1 MTVSKINPQ
10 MSRNKA
16 IIIIAII
23 AAILLCA
30 IFIPNDGGAI
40 KDISR
45 IDVDPHTGDE
55 STATFSG
62 DKDGNI
68 YLDDDVTRLE
78 IKGRD
83 TVVQWETIW
92 DPTEEDY
99 VEVEV
104 ATLKVVDD
112 KLIVNG
118 DEYTVD
124 CNKYYTTFW
133 ALVPPI
139 VAITLALITK
149 EVYSSLFVGILMGG
163 ALWAKFNFENT
174 FVHVVNDGFVA
185 SIADSWDAGILL
197 FLVVLGIIGVLVLK
211 SGGTKA
217 YGEWALKHI
226 KSRKMAQL
234 ATFFLGVLIFV
245 DDYFNCLTVGSI
257 MRPLTDKFNIS
268 RAKLAYLIDST
279 AAPICIIAPVSSWAA
294 AVTSSMGSQVMEH
307 NTMQV
312 FIECIPYNFY
322 AIFTIV
328 MIITICLL
336 GLDFG
341 PMKKHEKNA
350 IENGDLFSTDVRPYE
365 NYVEETINENG
376 HILDLI
382 LPIFVFLIPS
392 CIICLIYTGGFF
404 SGASFVDSFADADA
418 ATGLAMGS
426 MFGLLITIVY
436 LVLRKAA
443 DFHSL
448 MDTLPKGFRNMVPAI
463 LILIFAWTLT
473 SITKELGSSAYV
485 SSILADAGGL
495 KSFLPAIFMVV
506 ACFIAFSTGT
516 SWGTMGIMLPIVAA
530 FTSDYNLL
538 LIGISACM
546 AGAVFGDHCSP
557 ISDTTIM
564 SSAGAQCSHII
575 HVSTQ
580 APYAL
585 TVAAVSFVFYIFAGL
600 FPGVAWIFT
609 IIGCAAMV
617 GVLFLVKTIMDN
629 LELKKEA
636 QAAE

>member
-1 MTVSKINPQ
+1 MTVSNINPQ
-10 MSRNKA
+10 MNRNKA
-16 IIIIAII
+16 LAIIAILVV
-23 AAILLCA
+23 ILLVA
-30 IFIPNDGGAI
+30 IFIPDDGGAI
-40 KDISR
+40 KSISTTYE
-45 IDVDPHTGDE
+45 DEYGDE
-55 STATFSG
+55 VSETLSG
-62 DKDGNI
+62 DKDGI
-68 YLDDDVTRLE
+68 ISLGDHSWIE
-78 IKGRD
+78 IQGRD
-83 TVVQWETIW
+83 TLVRTDEIPNPITGEIETIV
-92 DPTEEDY
+92 TTY
-99 VEVEV
+99 
-104 ATLKVVDD
+104 KVVDGQFEMD
-112 KLIVNG
+112 GLTWDVEVN
-118 DEYTVD
+118 
-124 CNKYYTTFW
+124 KFYTTFW

-149 EVYSSLFVGILMGG
+149 EVYSSLFIGILMGG
-163 ALWAKFNFENT
+163 FLWAKFNLEGT
-174 FVHVVNDGFVA
+174 ITHVVNDGFVA

-226 KSRKMAQL
+226 KSRRMAQL

-294 AVTSSMGSQVMEH
+294 AVTSSMGSSVMGH
-307 NTMQV
+307 NTMSV

-328 MIITICLL
+328 TIIAICLL
-336 GLDFG
+336 DFDFG
-341 PMKKHEKNA
+341 PMKRHEDNAKN
-350 IENGDLFSTDVRPYE
+350 NGDLFSTEDRPYE
-365 NYVEETINENG
+365 NVVEEKVNENG

-382 LPIFVFLIPS
+382 LPVFVFLIPS

-404 SGASFVDSFADADA
+404 SGESFVDSFANADA

-426 MFGLLITIVY
+426 MVGLIITIVY
-436 LVLRKAA
+436 LVLRKAST
-443 DFHSL
+443 FHDL
-448 MDTLPKGFRNMVPAI
+448 MDSLPKGFRNMVPAI

-485 SSILADAGGL
+485 TSVLADAGDL
-495 KSFLPAIFMVV
+495 KNFLPAIFTVV

-530 FTSDYNLL
+530 FTEDYNLL

-564 SSAGAQCSHII
+564 SSAGAQCSHIV

-585 TVAAVSFVFYIFAGL
+585 VVAGVSFVFYIFAGFL
-600 FPGVAWIFT
+600 PGAAWIFT

-617 GVLFLVKTIMDN
+617 GVLFAVKTIMD
-629 LELKKEA
+629 KKAETAEA
-636 QAAE
+636 A

>member
-23 AAILLCA
+23 AVILLCA
-30 IFIPNDGGAI
+30 ILIPDNGGAI
-40 KDISR
+40 KSISYYD
-45 IDVDPHTGDE
+45 DVEDE
-55 STATFSG
+55 TYTYSG
-62 DKDGNI
+62 DKDGYI
-68 YLDDDVTRLE
+68 DLEGMSLQIDGRDALIWEETDDDGNV
-78 IKGRD
+78 I
-83 TVVQWETIW
+83 
-92 DPTEEDY
+92 
-99 VEVEV
+99 
-104 ATLKVVDD
+104 ATHRFEVVD
-112 KLIVNG
+112 G
-118 DEYTVD
+118 QVD
-124 CNKYYTTFW
+124 IFGQVYDVECNKYYTTFW

-139 VAITLALITK
+139 IAITLALITK

-163 ALWAKFNFENT
+163 VLWAKFSFEKT
-174 FVHVVNDGFVA
+174 FVHVVNDGFIA
-185 SIADSWDAGILL
+185 SVADSWDAGILL

-257 MRPLTDKFNIS
+257 MRPLTDKFKIS

-294 AVTSSMGSQVMEH
+294 AVTSSMGESVMGH
-307 NTMQV
+307 NTMEV

-341 PMKKHEKNA
+341 PMKRHEMNA
-350 IENGDLFSTDVRPYE
+350 IENGDLFSTEDRPYE
-365 NYVEETINENG
+365 NVIEEKINENG

-392 CIICLIYTGGFF
+392 CVLCLIYTGGFF
-404 SGASFVDSFADADA
+404 DGASFVDSFADADA

-426 MFGLLITIVY
+426 MFGLLITILY
-436 LVLRKAA
+436 LVLRKAS
-443 DFHSL
+443 DFHDL
-448 MDTLPKGFRNMVPAI
+448 MDSMPKGFRNMVPAI

-473 SITKELGSSAYV
+473 SITKELGSSAFV
-485 SSILADAGGL
+485 TSVLADAGDL
-495 KSFLPAIFMVV
+495 KNLLPAIFMIV

-530 FTSDYNLL
+530 FTTDYNLL

-564 SSAGAQCSHII
+564 SSAGAQCSHIV

-585 TVAAVSFVFYIFAGL
+585 TVAGVSFVFYIFAGL

-617 GVLFLVKTIMDN
+617 GVLFLVKAIMDN
-629 LELKKEA
+629 MELKKEI
-636 QAAE
+636 AEAE

>member
-1 MTVSKINPQ
+1 MDDETYTY
-10 MSRNKA
+10 
-16 IIIIAII
+16 
-23 AAILLCA
+23 
-30 IFIPNDGGAI
+30 
-40 KDISR
+40 
-45 IDVDPHTGDE
+45 TGDQDGYIDFE
-55 STATFSG
+55 GKSLKIDGRDALIWEETDDDGNVTATYRFEVG
-62 DKDGNI
+62 DGKVDIFGQV
-68 YLDDDVTRLE
+68 LD
-78 IKGRD
+78 
-83 TVVQWETIW
+83 
-92 DPTEEDY
+92 
-99 VEVEV
+99 VE
-104 ATLKVVDD
+104 
-112 KLIVNG
+112 
-118 DEYTVD
+118 
-124 CNKYYTTFW
+124 CNKFYTTFW

-163 ALWAKFNFENT
+163 VLWAKFNFEKT
-174 FVHVVNDGFVA
+174 LVHVVNDGFIA

-257 MRPLTDKFNIS
+257 MRPLTDKFKIS

-294 AVTSSMGSQVMEH
+294 AVNSSMGSEVMGH

-312 FIECIPYNFY
+312 FIDCIPYNFY

-336 GLDFG
+336 GLDYG
-341 PMKKHEKNA
+341 PMKRHERNA
-350 IENGDLFSTDVRPYE
+350 IENDDLFSTDIRPYE

-382 LPIFVFLIPS
+382 LPIFAFLIPS
-392 CIICLIYTGGFF
+392 CIICLVYTGGFF
-404 SGASFVDSFADADA
+404 DGASFTDAFANADA

-426 MFGLLITIVY
+426 MVGLMITIIY
-436 LVLRKAA
+436 LVIRKAA
-443 DFHSL
+443 SFNSL
-448 MDTLPKGFRNMVPAI
+448 METLPKGFRNMVPAI

-473 SITKELGSSAYV
+473 SITKELGSAAFV
-485 SSILADAGGL
+485 SSILEDAGDL
-495 KSFLPAIFMVV
+495 KSFLPAIFMVI

-516 SWGTMGIMLPIVAA
+516 SWGTMGIMLPIVAT
-530 FTSDYNLL
+530 FTDDYSLL
-538 LIGISACM
+538 LVGISACM

-564 SSAGAQCSHII
+564 SSAGAQCSHIM

-617 GVLFLVKTIMDN
+617 GVIFLIKAIMDN
-629 LELKKEA
+629 MELKKEA

>member
-1 MTVSKINPQ
+1 MAISKINPQ
-10 MSRNKA
+10 MNRNKA
-16 IIIIAII
+16 LIIIGII

-30 IFIPNDGGAI
+30 ILIPDNGGAV
-40 KDISR
+40 KSISVYDEVEDATYTYSGDQDGYIDLDGTSLR
-45 IDVDPHTGDE
+45 IDGRNALILEETD
-55 STATFSG
+55 A
-62 DKDGNI
+62 DGNTVTTTYTIVDGKVDINGTI
-68 YLDDDVTRLE
+68 YDVE
-78 IKGRD
+78 F
-83 TVVQWETIW
+83 
-92 DPTEEDY
+92 
-99 VEVEV
+99 
-104 ATLKVVDD
+104 
-112 KLIVNG
+112 
-118 DEYTVD
+118 
-124 CNKYYTTFW
+124 NKFYTTFW

-163 ALWAKFNFENT
+163 VLWAKFNFENT
-174 FVHVVNDGFVA
+174 VVHVVNDGFIS
-185 SIADSWDAGILL
+185 SIADSWNAGILL
-197 FLVVLGIIGVLVLK
+197 FLVILGIIGVLVLK

-234 ATFFLGVLIFV
+234 STFFLGVLIFV

-257 MRPLTDKFNIS
+257 MRPLTDKFKIS

-294 AVTSSMGSQVMEH
+294 AVTSSMGSSVMGH
-307 NTMQV
+307 NTMEV

-350 IENGDLFSTDVRPYE
+350 IENGDLFSTDIRPYE

-426 MFGLLITIVY
+426 MVALLITIVY
-436 LVLRKAA
+436 LVLRKAST
-443 DFHSL
+443 FNSL
-448 MDTLPKGFRNMVPAI
+448 MDSMPKGFRNMVPAI

-473 SITKELGSSAYV
+473 GITKELGSAAFV
-485 SSILADAGGL
+485 SSILADAGNL
-495 KSFLPAIFMVV
+495 KSFLPAIFMAV

-516 SWGTMGIMLPIVAA
+516 SWGTMGIMLPIVAT
-530 FTSDYNLL
+530 FTSEYNLL

-585 TVAAVSFVFYIFAGL
+585 TVAGVSFVFYIFAGL

-617 GVLFLVKTIMDN
+617 GVLFLIKAIMDN
-629 LELKKEA
+629 IELKKEA
-636 QAAE
+636 EAAE

>member
-1 MTVSKINPQ
+1 
-10 MSRNKA
+10 
-16 IIIIAII
+16 
-23 AAILLCA
+23 
-30 IFIPNDGGAI
+30 
-40 KDISR
+40 
-45 IDVDPHTGDE
+45 
-55 STATFSG
+55 
-62 DKDGNI
+62 
-68 YLDDDVTRLE
+68 
-78 IKGRD
+78 
-83 TVVQWETIW
+83 
-92 DPTEEDY
+92 
-99 VEVEV
+99 
-104 ATLKVVDD
+104 
-112 KLIVNG
+112 
-118 DEYTVD
+118 
-124 CNKYYTTFW
+124 
-133 ALVPPI
+133 
-139 VAITLALITK
+139 
-149 EVYSSLFVGILMGG
+149 MGG
-163 ALWAKFNFENT
+163 ILWAKFNFENT
-174 FVHVVNDGFVA
+174 IVHVVNDGFVA

-211 SGGTKA
+211 SGGTRA

-234 ATFFLGVLIFV
+234 ATFFLGILIFV

-279 AAPICIIAPVSSWAA
+279 AAPVCIIAPVSSWAA
-294 AVTSSMGSQVMEH
+294 AVTSSMGSSVMGH
-307 NTMQV
+307 NTMEV

-336 GLDFG
+336 DFDFG
-341 PMKKHEKNA
+341 PMKKHETNA
-350 IENGDLFSTDVRPYE
+350 IENGDLFSTEDRPYE
-365 NYVEETINENG
+365 NVIEEKINENG

-392 CIICLIYTGGFF
+392 CILCLIYTGGFF

-426 MFGLLITIVY
+426 MIGLLITIVY
-436 LVLRKAA
+436 LVLRKASTF
-443 DFHSL
+443 DDL
-448 MDTLPKGFRNMVPAI
+448 MDSLPKGFRNMVPAI

-473 SITKELGSSAYV
+473 SITKELGSSAFV
-485 SSILADAGGL
+485 TSVLADAGNL
-495 KSFLPAIFMVV
+495 KNFLPAIFMVV

-516 SWGTMGIMLPIVAA
+516 SWGTMGIMLPIVAT
-530 FTSDYNLL
+530 FTDDYNLL

-564 SSAGAQCSHII
+564 SSAGAQCSHIV

-585 TVAAVSFVFYIFAGL
+585 TVAGVSFVFYIFAGL
-600 FPGVAWIFT
+600 IPGAAWIFT
-609 IIGCAAMV
+609 IIGAAAMV
-617 GVLFLVKTIMDN
+617 GVLFLLKTFLN
-629 LELKKEA
+629 KEPA
-636 QAAE
+636 SEAAA

>member
-1 MTVSKINPQ
+1 MAISKINPQ

-30 IFIPNDGGAI
+30 ILIPDDGGAI
-40 KDISR
+40 KSIS
-45 IDVDPHTGDE
+45 IYDE
-55 STATFSG
+55 DEEATLTYSG
-62 DKDGNI
+62 DQDGYIDLNGKSLQIDGRNALIWEETDDDGNVI
-68 YLDDDVTRLE
+68 
-78 IKGRD
+78 
-83 TVVQWETIW
+83 
-92 DPTEEDY
+92 
-99 VEVEV
+99 
-104 ATLKVVDD
+104 ATYTFNVVDG
-112 KLIVNG
+112 K
-118 DEYTVD
+118 VD
-124 CNKYYTTFW
+124 IFGSVYDVECNKFYTTFW

-163 ALWAKFNFENT
+163 ILWAKFNFENT
-174 FVHVVNDGFVA
+174 IVHVVNDGFIA

-226 KSRKMAQL
+226 KSRRMAQL
-234 ATFFLGVLIFV
+234 STFFLGVLIFV

-257 MRPLTDKFNIS
+257 MRPLTDKFKIS

-294 AVTSSMGSQVMEH
+294 AVNSSMGSDVMGH

-341 PMKKHEKNA
+341 PMKRHEKNA
-350 IENGDLFSTDVRPYE
+350 IENDDLFSTDNRPYE

-404 SGASFVDSFADADA
+404 SGASFTEAFANADA

-426 MFGLLITIVY
+426 MVGLMITIIYMVI
-436 LVLRKAA
+436 RKAA
-443 DFHSL
+443 SFNSL

-473 SITKELGSSAYV
+473 SITKELGSAAFV
-485 SSILADAGGL
+485 SSILADAGDL
-495 KSFLPAIFMVV
+495 KSFLPAIFMVI

-516 SWGTMGIMLPIVAA
+516 SWGTMGIMLPIVAV
-530 FTSDYNLL
+530 FTTDYNLL

-564 SSAGAQCSHII
+564 SSAGAQCSHIM

-585 TVAAVSFVFYIFAGL
+585 TVAGVSFVFYILAGL

-609 IIGCAAMV
+609 IIGCGAMV
-617 GVLFLVKTIMDN
+617 GVLFLVKAIMDN
-629 LELKKEA
+629 MELKKEA

>member
-16 IIIIAII
+16 LIIIAII
-23 AAILLCA
+23 AVILLCA
-30 IFIPNDGGAI
+30 ILIPDNGGAI
-40 KDISR
+40 KSISYY
-45 IDVDPHTGDE
+45 DE
-55 STATFSG
+55 IEDETYTFSG
-62 DKDGNI
+62 DKDGYIELDNGMVLQI
-68 YLDDDVTRLE
+68 DGRNALIWDETDDDGNV
-78 IKGRD
+78 I
-83 TVVQWETIW
+83 
-92 DPTEEDY
+92 
-99 VEVEV
+99 
-104 ATLKVVDD
+104 ATYTFEVVD
-112 KLIVNG
+112 G
-118 DEYTVD
+118 QVD
-124 CNKYYTTFW
+124 IFGQVFDVECNKFYTTFW

-163 ALWAKFNFENT
+163 ILWAKFNFENT
-174 FVHVVNDGFVA
+174 IVHVVNDGFVA

-234 ATFFLGVLIFV
+234 ATFFLGILIFV

-279 AAPICIIAPVSSWAA
+279 AAPVCIIAPVSSWAA
-294 AVTSSMGSQVMEH
+294 AVTSSMGSSVMGH
-307 NTMQV
+307 NTMEV

-336 GLDFG
+336 DFDFG
-341 PMKKHEKNA
+341 PMKKHETNA
-350 IENGDLFSTDVRPYE
+350 IENGDMFSTEDRPYE
-365 NYVEETINENG
+365 NVIEEKINENG

-392 CIICLIYTGGFF
+392 CILCLIYTGGFF

-426 MFGLLITIVY
+426 MIGLLITIVY
-436 LVLRKAA
+436 LVLRKASTF
-443 DFHSL
+443 DDL
-448 MDTLPKGFRNMVPAI
+448 MDSLPKGFRNMVPAI

-473 SITKELGSSAYV
+473 SITKELGSSAFV
-485 SSILADAGGL
+485 TSVLADAGNL
-495 KSFLPAIFMVV
+495 KNFLPAIFMVV

-516 SWGTMGIMLPIVAA
+516 SWGTMGIMLPIVAT
-530 FTSDYNLL
+530 FTDDYNLL

-564 SSAGAQCSHII
+564 SSAGAQCSHIV

-585 TVAAVSFVFYIFAGL
+585 TVAGVSFVFYIFAGL
-600 FPGVAWIFT
+600 IPGAAWIFT
-609 IIGCAAMV
+609 IIGAAAMV
-617 GVLFLVKTIMDN
+617 GVLFLLKTFLN
-629 LELKKEA
+629 KEP
-636 QAAE
+636 AAEAAA

>member
-16 IIIIAII
+16 LIIIAII
-23 AAILLCA
+23 AVILLCA
-30 IFIPNDGGAI
+30 ILIPDNGGAI
-40 KDISR
+40 KSISYY
-45 IDVDPHTGDE
+45 DE
-55 STATFSG
+55 IEDETYTFSG
-62 DKDGNI
+62 DKDGYIELDNGMVLQI
-68 YLDDDVTRLE
+68 DGRNALIWDETDDDGNV
-78 IKGRD
+78 I
-83 TVVQWETIW
+83 
-92 DPTEEDY
+92 
-99 VEVEV
+99 
-104 ATLKVVDD
+104 ATYTFEVVD
-112 KLIVNG
+112 G
-118 DEYTVD
+118 QVD
-124 CNKYYTTFW
+124 IFGQVFDVECNKFYTTFW

-163 ALWAKFNFENT
+163 ILWAKFNFENT
-174 FVHVVNDGFVA
+174 IVHVVNDGFVA

-234 ATFFLGVLIFV
+234 ATFFLGILIFV

-279 AAPICIIAPVSSWAA
+279 AAPVCIIAPVSSWAA
-294 AVTSSMGSQVMEH
+294 AVTSSMGSSVMGH
-307 NTMQV
+307 NTMEV

-336 GLDFG
+336 DFDFG
-341 PMKKHEKNA
+341 PMKKHETNA
-350 IENGDLFSTDVRPYE
+350 IENGDLFSTEDRPYE
-365 NYVEETINENG
+365 NVIEEKINENG

-392 CIICLIYTGGFF
+392 CILCLIYTGGFF

-426 MFGLLITIVY
+426 MIGLLITIVY
-436 LVLRKAA
+436 LVLRKASTF
-443 DFHSL
+443 DDL
-448 MDTLPKGFRNMVPAI
+448 MDSLPKGFRNMVPAI

-473 SITKELGSSAYV
+473 SITKELGSSAFV
-485 SSILADAGGL
+485 TSVLADAGNL
-495 KSFLPAIFMVV
+495 KNFLPAIFMVV

-516 SWGTMGIMLPIVAA
+516 SWGTMGIMLPIVAT
-530 FTSDYNLL
+530 FTDDYNLL

-564 SSAGAQCSHII
+564 SSAGAQCSHIV

-585 TVAAVSFVFYIFAGL
+585 TVAGVSFVFYIFAGL
-600 FPGVAWIFT
+600 IPGAAWIFT
-609 IIGCAAMV
+609 IIGAAAMV
-617 GVLFLVKTIMDN
+617 GVLFLLKTFLN
-629 LELKKEA
+629 KEP
-636 QAAE
+636 AAEAAA

>member
-1 MTVSKINPQ
+1 MTVSNIDPQ
-10 MSRNKA
+10 MNRNKA
-16 IIIIAII
+16 IAIIAILVV
-23 AAILLCA
+23 ILLVA
-30 IFIPNDGGAI
+30 IFIPDDGGAI
-40 KDISR
+40 KSISYY
-45 IDVDPHTGDE
+45 DEGDDA
-55 STATFSG
+55 TYTFSG
-62 DKDGNI
+62 DKDGYI
-68 YLDDDVTRLE
+68 DLDGITLRIE
-78 IKGRD
+78 GRD
-83 TVVQWETIW
+83 TLV
-92 DPTEEDY
+92 EED
-99 VEVEV
+99 EDGNDV
-104 ATLKVVDD
+104 ATYKVVDGKVVIYGVTFD
-112 KLIVNG
+112 VDVN
-118 DEYTVD
+118 
-124 CNKYYTTFW
+124 KFYTTFW

-149 EVYSSLFVGILMGG
+149 EVYSSLFIGILMG
-163 ALWAKFNFENT
+163 AFLWAKFNLEGTIN
-174 FVHVVNDGFVA
+174 HVVNDGFVA

-257 MRPLTDKFNIS
+257 MRPLTDKFKIS

-294 AVTSSMGSQVMEH
+294 AVTSSMGSSVMGH
-307 NTMQV
+307 NTMSV

-322 AIFTIV
+322 ALFTIV
-328 MIITICLL
+328 TIVTICLL
-336 GLDFG
+336 DFDFG
-341 PMKKHEKNA
+341 PMKKHEDNAKNT
-350 IENGDLFSTDVRPYE
+350 GDLFSTEDRPYE
-365 NYVEETINENG
+365 NVVEEKVNENG

-382 LPIFVFLIPS
+382 LPVFIFLIPS

-404 SGASFVDSFADADA
+404 DGASFVDSFADADA

-426 MFGLLITIVY
+426 MVGLIITIVY
-436 LVLRKAA
+436 LVLRKAST
-443 DFHSL
+443 FHDL
-448 MDTLPKGFRNMVPAI
+448 MDSLPKGFRNMVPAI

-485 SSILADAGGL
+485 TSVLADAGNL
-495 KSFLPAIFMVV
+495 KNFLPAIFMVV

-530 FTSDYNLL
+530 FTDDYNLL

-564 SSAGAQCSHII
+564 SSAGAQCSHIV

-585 TVAAVSFVFYIFAGL
+585 VVAGVSFVFYIFAGFL
-600 FPGVAWIFT
+600 PSVAWIFT
-609 IIGCAAMV
+609 IVGCAAMV
-617 GVLFLVKTIMDN
+617 GVLFGMKMIMD
-629 LELKKEA
+629 KKAEPAEA
-636 QAAE
+636 A

>member
-30 IFIPNDGGAI
+30 ILIPDNGGAI
-40 KDISR
+40 KSISYY
-45 IDVDPHTGDE
+45 DE
-55 STATFSG
+55 VEDATYTFSG
-62 DKDGNI
+62 DKDGYI
-68 YLDDDVTRLE
+68 DLDGMSLQIDGRDALIWDETDDDGNV
-78 IKGRD
+78 I
-83 TVVQWETIW
+83 
-92 DPTEEDY
+92 
-99 VEVEV
+99 
-104 ATLKVVDD
+104 ATHRFEVVD
-112 KLIVNG
+112 G
-118 DEYTVD
+118 QVD
-124 CNKYYTTFW
+124 IFGQVFDVECNKYYTTFW

-163 ALWAKFNFENT
+163 VLWAKFSFEKT
-174 FVHVVNDGFVA
+174 LVHVVNDGFIA

-217 YGEWALKHI
+217 YGEWAMKHI

-257 MRPLTDKFNIS
+257 MRPLTDKFKIS

-294 AVTSSMGSQVMEH
+294 AVTSSMGSSVMGH
-307 NTMQV
+307 NTMEV

-341 PMKKHEKNA
+341 PMKRHEKNA
-350 IENGDLFSTDVRPYE
+350 VENDDLFSTEDRPYE

-392 CIICLIYTGGFF
+392 CILCLIYTGGFF
-404 SGASFVDSFADADA
+404 DGASFVDSFADADA

-426 MFGLLITIVY
+426 MFGLLITILY
-436 LVLRKAA
+436 LVLRKAS

-448 MDTLPKGFRNMVPAI
+448 MDSMPKGFRNMVPAI

-473 SITKELGSSAYV
+473 SITKELGSSAFV
-485 SSILADAGGL
+485 TSVLADAGDL
-495 KSFLPAIFMVV
+495 KNLLPAIFMVV

-530 FTSDYNLL
+530 FTTDYNLL

-564 SSAGAQCSHII
+564 SSAGAQCSHIV

-585 TVAAVSFVFYIFAGL
+585 TVAGVSFVFYIFAGL

-609 IIGCAAMV
+609 IIGCFAMV

-629 LELKKEA
+629 MELKKEA
-636 QAAE
+636 TAE

>member
-30 IFIPNDGGAI
+30 ILIPDNGGAI
-40 KDISR
+40 KSISYY
-45 IDVDPHTGDE
+45 DE
-55 STATFSG
+55 VEDATCTFSG
-62 DKDGNI
+62 DKDGYI
-68 YLDDDVTRLE
+68 DLDGMSLQIDGRDALIWDETDDDGNV
-78 IKGRD
+78 I
-83 TVVQWETIW
+83 
-92 DPTEEDY
+92 
-99 VEVEV
+99 
-104 ATLKVVDD
+104 ATHRFEVVD
-112 KLIVNG
+112 G
-118 DEYTVD
+118 QVD
-124 CNKYYTTFW
+124 IFGQVFDVECNKYYTTFW

-163 ALWAKFNFENT
+163 VLWAKFSFEKT
-174 FVHVVNDGFVA
+174 LVHVVNDGFIA

-217 YGEWALKHI
+217 YGEWAMKHI

-257 MRPLTDKFNIS
+257 MRPLTDKFKIS

-294 AVTSSMGSQVMEH
+294 AVTSSMGSSVMGH
-307 NTMQV
+307 NTMEV

-341 PMKKHEKNA
+341 PMKRHEKNA
-350 IENGDLFSTDVRPYE
+350 VENDDLFSTEDRPYE

-392 CIICLIYTGGFF
+392 CILCLIYTGGFF
-404 SGASFVDSFADADA
+404 DGASFVDSFADADA

-426 MFGLLITIVY
+426 MFGLLITILY
-436 LVLRKAA
+436 LVLRKAS

-448 MDTLPKGFRNMVPAI
+448 MDSMPKGFRNMVPAI

-473 SITKELGSSAYV
+473 SITKELGSSAFV
-485 SSILADAGGL
+485 TSVLADAGDL
-495 KSFLPAIFMVV
+495 KNLLPAIFMVV

-530 FTSDYNLL
+530 FTTDYNLL

-564 SSAGAQCSHII
+564 SSAGAQCSHIV

-585 TVAAVSFVFYIFAGL
+585 TVAGVSFVFYIFAGL

-609 IIGCAAMV
+609 IIGCFAMV

-629 LELKKEA
+629 MELKKEA
-636 QAAE
+636 TAE

>member
-1 MTVSKINPQ
+1 MTVSNINPQ
-10 MSRNKA
+10 MNRNKA
-16 IIIIAII
+16 IVIIAII
-23 AAILLCA
+23 AVILLIA
-30 IFIPNDGGAI
+30 IFIPDDGGAI
-40 KDISR
+40 KSISTTYE
-45 IDVDPHTGDE
+45 DLDGTEHTD
-55 STATFSG
+55 TYTG
-62 DKDGNI
+62 DKDANI
-68 YLDDDVTRLE
+68 YLADDIRLE
-78 IKGRD
+78 IDGRD
-83 TVVQWETIW
+83 TLVRYDTVWN
-92 DPTEEDY
+92 PVAEEY
-99 VEVEV
+99 EEVYV
-104 ATLKVVDD
+104 ATYKVVDGQVVID
-112 KLIVNG
+112 GDTYDVDVN
-118 DEYTVD
+118 
-124 CNKYYTTFW
+124 KFYTTFW
-133 ALVPPI
+133 ALVPPL

-149 EVYSSLFVGILMGG
+149 EVYSSLFIGILMGG
-163 ALWAKFNFENT
+163 FLWAKFNLEGTIN
-174 FVHVVNDGFVA
+174 HVVNDGFVA

-257 MRPLTDKFNIS
+257 MRPLTDKFKIS

-279 AAPICIIAPVSSWAA
+279 AAPVCIIAPVSSWAA
-294 AVTSSMGSQVMEH
+294 AVTSSLGESAMGH
-307 NTMQV
+307 NTMSV

-322 AIFTIV
+322 ALFTIV

-336 GLDFG
+336 DFDYG
-341 PMKKHEKNA
+341 PMKKHEDNAKNT
-350 IENGDLFSTDVRPYE
+350 GDLFSTEDRPYE
-365 NYVEETINENG
+365 NAVEEKINENG

-382 LPIFVFLIPS
+382 IPIFVFLIPS
-392 CIICLIYTGGFF
+392 CIIFLIYTGGFF
-404 SGASFVDSFADADA
+404 DGASFIDSFADADA

-426 MFGLLITIVY
+426 MFGLLLTVVY
-436 LVLRKAA
+436 LVLRKASTF
-443 DFHSL
+443 DDL
-448 MDTLPKGFRNMVPAI
+448 MESLPKGFRNMVPAI

-485 SSILADAGGL
+485 TSVLADAGNL
-495 KSFLPAIFMVV
+495 KNFLPAIFMVV

-530 FTSDYNLL
+530 FTDDYNLL

-564 SSAGAQCSHII
+564 SSAGAQCSHIV

-585 TVAAVSFVFYIFAGL
+585 VVAGVSFVFYIFAGFL
-600 FPGVAWIFT
+600 PGIAWIFT

-617 GVLFLVKTIMDN
+617 GVLFGMKMIMD
-629 LELKKEA
+629 KKTEPAEA
-636 QAAE
+636 A

>member
-16 IIIIAII
+16 LIIIAII
-23 AAILLCA
+23 AVILLCA
-30 IFIPNDGGAI
+30 VLIPDNGGAI
-40 KDISR
+40 KSISCVE
-45 IDVDPHTGDE
+45 VDPNTGDE
-55 STATFSG
+55 TTYTFTG

-68 YLDDDVTRLE
+68 YMDNNCRLE
-78 IKGRD
+78 IDGRD
-83 TVVQWETIW
+83 KLIRYDTVWSPE
-92 DPTEEDY
+92 EEDY
-99 VEVEV
+99 VEVYVE
-104 ATLKVVDD
+104 TYEVVDGAVVID
-112 KLIVNG
+112 GTDYDV
-118 DEYTVD
+118 E
-124 CNKYYTTFW
+124 CNKFYTTFW

-163 ALWAKFNFENT
+163 ILWAKFNFENT
-174 FVHVVNDGFVA
+174 IVHVVNDGFVA

-234 ATFFLGVLIFV
+234 ATFFLGILIFV

-279 AAPICIIAPVSSWAA
+279 AAPVCIIAPVSSWAA
-294 AVTSSMGSQVMEH
+294 AVTSSMGSSVMGH
-307 NTMQV
+307 NTMEV

-336 GLDFG
+336 DFDFG
-341 PMKKHEKNA
+341 PMKKHETNA
-350 IENGDLFSTDVRPYE
+350 IENGDLFSTEDRPYE
-365 NYVEETINENG
+365 NVIEEKINENG

-392 CIICLIYTGGFF
+392 CILCLIYTGGFF

-426 MFGLLITIVY
+426 MIGLLITIVY
-436 LVLRKAA
+436 LVLRKASTFN
-443 DFHSL
+443 DL
-448 MDTLPKGFRNMVPAI
+448 MDSLPKGFRNMVPAI

-473 SITKELGSSAYV
+473 SITKELGSSAFV
-485 SSILADAGGL
+485 TSVLADAGNL
-495 KSFLPAIFMVV
+495 KNFLPAIFMVV

-516 SWGTMGIMLPIVAA
+516 SWGTMGIMLPIVAT
-530 FTSDYNLL
+530 FTDDYNLL

-564 SSAGAQCSHII
+564 SSAGAQCSHIV

-585 TVAAVSFVFYIFAGL
+585 TVAGVSFVFYIFAGL
-600 FPGVAWIFT
+600 IPGAAWIFT
-609 IIGCAAMV
+609 IIGAAAMV
-617 GVLFLVKTIMDN
+617 GVLFLLKTILN
-629 LELKKEA
+629 KEP
-636 QAAE
+636 AAEAAA